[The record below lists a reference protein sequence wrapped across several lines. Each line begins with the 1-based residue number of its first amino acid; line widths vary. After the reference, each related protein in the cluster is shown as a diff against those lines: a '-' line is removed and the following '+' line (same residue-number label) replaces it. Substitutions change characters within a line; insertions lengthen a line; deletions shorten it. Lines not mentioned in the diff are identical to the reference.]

1 MNKRFLTLL
10 LILPILTYCAPAA
23 PADNSGQNQEE
34 TPGNTPG
41 DTPGEDPGNNPGEE
55 EPDPYENA
63 APEVKDGDTVLAT
76 NELVEKFLTEVEYKD
91 KDLSY
96 TKIYDYP
103 GGFGGPDGLNW
114 ENWET
119 EWPDGDKPKKY
130 SIRWSKDDL
139 EEGAMTLHLEDKL
152 GWSGDMEIKAGS
164 LYVDITNLVPNDD
177 YNYRV
182 TAASGK
188 TLAQGSFKTTGHL
201 HQVFFTGKV
210 ATITQ
215 KVDGERIKITLKGDG
230 CRNARDLGGWEA
242 MGGKHVK
249 YRKIYRGGRM
259 NEKWDDARGRRPLN
273 KQGEKEVL
281 FEGIKAEIDL
291 RGSDDIIYE
300 PAVAGLDHWHGV
312 IEEGGKCMLGVTK
325 PSAKNCAKWLKFDQ
339 GRTDITDV
347 SSYTPTDQE
356 YADFQEAYKAKTKDL
371 FDFVRN
377 CVKDNKPVYFHC
389 SLGRD
394 RTGTLDVILLGI
406 LGVPEHIISKEY
418 EVSYFAPVGYS
429 VSSSDVAS
437 NPEPIFKNTRMHWVY
452 SDIVPY
458 FWELAGS
465 GTFAD
470 GVEKYL
476 TEIAGVSK
484 ADIDDFRKLML
495 E

>member
-1 MNKRFLTLL
+1 M
-10 LILPILTYCAPAA
+10 LILPILAYCAPAA
-23 PADNSGQNQEE
+23 APADNQEE
-34 TPGNTPG
+34 NQQEQEDNPG
-41 DTPGEDPGNNPGEE
+41 DNPGDPGEPEV
-55 EPDPYENA
+55 DPYEKA
-63 APEVKDGDTVLAT
+63 APEVKNGDTVLAT
-76 NELVEKFLTEVEYKD
+76 NELVEKFLTEVTYPD
-91 KDLSY
+91 KDLSF

-114 ENWET
+114 DNWMT
-119 EWPDGDKPKKY
+119 EWPDGDKPQKY
-130 SIRWSKDDL
+130 SIRWKEEDL
-139 EEGAMTLHLEDKL
+139 EDGAMTLHLEDIL
-152 GWSGDMEIKAGS
+152 GWSGDMEVKAGS
-164 LYVDITNLVPNDD
+164 IYVDITNLVPNDD
-177 YNYRV
+177 YTYKV
-182 TAASGK
+182 SAASGK
-188 TLAQGSFKTTGHL
+188 VLAQGSFKTTGHL

-210 ATITQ
+210 ATISKKNEQ
-215 KVDGERIKITLKGDG
+215 GEKVKITVKGDG
-230 CRNARDLGGWEA
+230 CRNARDLGGWEGL
-242 MGGKHVK
+242 GGKHVK

-259 NEKWDDARGRRPLN
+259 NEKWDDAYGRRPLN

-291 RGSDDIIYE
+291 RGSDDIIKE

-347 SSYTPTDQE
+347 SNYTPTEQE

-406 LGVPEHIISKEY
+406 LGVPEGVISKEY

-429 VSSSDVAS
+429 VSSSDVNS

-458 FWELAGS
+458 FWGLS
-465 GTFAD
+465 KDGTFAS
-470 GVEKYL
+470 GVETYL
-476 TEIAGVSK
+476 KSIGVTDAEITE
-484 ADIDDFRKLML
+484 FRGNML